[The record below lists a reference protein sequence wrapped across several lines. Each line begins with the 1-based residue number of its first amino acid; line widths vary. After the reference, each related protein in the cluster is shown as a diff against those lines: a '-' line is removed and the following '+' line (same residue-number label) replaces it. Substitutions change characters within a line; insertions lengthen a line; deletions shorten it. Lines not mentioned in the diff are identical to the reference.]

1 LISGHGTSRDSGLH
15 MNDTV
20 LVGDPD
26 ELLHDGVLVERN
38 RQSSPLGLQCFDGIS
53 HIGTKDA
60 RVRC

>member
-1 LISGHGTSRDSGLH
+1 

-53 HIGTKDA
+53 HIGTEDA
-60 RVRC
+60 RCRC